1 LLPSHPAAGEVLTM
15 FQRSRTTKH
24 ERRIAELGAEVET
37 LKRQLKV
44 SEAERESLS
53 LVIARD
59 RERIK
64 AELAAYAKATGE
76 KQ

>member
-1 LLPSHPAAGEVLTM
+1 M
-15 FQRSRTTKH
+15 FRLWIKTRQT
-24 ERRIAELGAEVET
+24 RRISELEAECDL
-37 LKRQLKV
+37 LRRQLKV

-64 AELAAYAKATGE
+64 SELAAYAKATAAGE

>member
-1 LLPSHPAAGEVLTM
+1 MM
-15 FQRSRTTKH
+15 FRRTPNRT
-24 ERRIAELGAEVET
+24 ERHLQLRVAELECQMET

-44 SEAERESLS
+44 SEAECASLS

-64 AELAAYAKATGE
+64 SELAAYAKATGE
-76 KQ
+76 Q